1 MFGTDGVAMRH
12 KLLQAKWLPCSD
24 GLDSLQLD
32 VCLFGTRLANE
43 SSFQSPKNSFLA
55 AGL

>member
-24 GLDSLQLD
+24 GLDVYNWMF
-32 VCLFGTRLANE
+32 VCSE
-43 SSFQSPKNSFLA
+43 
-55 AGL
+55 